1 MTEPLFTGVG
11 VALATQF
18 DEAGEID
25 AKATAAHAAALVDLG
40 IRSVVV
46 AGSTGEAV
54 ALTAAE
60 RVALL
65 TEVRRAVPAAVPVIA
80 GTGGPSARQAAALT
94 RDARD
99 AGADAVLALCPPRTN
114 DPRRYYEAV
123 AEAAG
128 DLPALAYHFPQTAP
142 PGIPLEALADL
153 PVQGLKDSSADP
165 ERLLAELEVFPH
177 PLWVGAATL
186 LLTAGSLATA
196 GSRGAAGSEGAPGP
210 AGVSAGSGAVAGAIL
225 AVANVDPEHA
235 IAAFAGDPAAQRAL
249 FAAHKRVRTAFPTA
263 SRTPSPTASAP
274 PGSPASADP
283 VGMCGALLDGQP
295 VPGPANGDPRS
306 GSGSRVA
313 VTRAQEPSSEGRR
326 RMPGPARGLAAVRG
340 LGG

>member
-46 AGSTGEAV
+46 AGSTGEAS

-65 TEVRRAVPAAVPVIA
+65 TEVRRAVPAGIPVIA

-123 AEAAG
+123 AGAAG

-177 PLWVGAATL
+177 SLWVGAATL
-186 LLTAGSLATA
+186 LLMAGSLATA
-196 GSRGAAGSEGAPGP
+196 GSRGSARSKGAPAPAGAAAAPGP
-210 AGVSAGSGAVAGAIL
+210 TGAAAGAGAVAGAIL

-235 IAAFAGDPAAQRAL
+235 IATFAGDPAAQRAL
-249 FAAHKRVRTAFPTA
+249 FAAHKQVRTAFPHGLKDAIADRFGT
-263 SRTPSPTASAP
+263 SR
-274 PGSPASADP
+274 
-283 VGMCGALLDGQP
+283 L
-295 VPGPANGDPRS
+295 
-306 GSGSRVA
+306 
-313 VTRAQEPSSEGRR
+313 TR
-326 RMPGPARGLAAVRG
+326 
-340 LGG
+340 LG